1 MAITTSLFRL
11 ANARAFIENV
21 QTNGNFYI
29 AIGRPFPWTDDL
41 LAPSPID
48 NQSLNPK
55 YWKESMAAKKIQSSD
70 VVQAT
75 RRLDWESGEV
85 YTQYDSTINIIG
97 TSFFVMNSEY
107 NVYKCINNNNGAQSV
122 DMPTGINTSIFQTTD
137 GYRWKYMYTVSQADA
152 IKYKSNVYIPVRTN
166 SVVSLAAID
175 GGLHNIKVTAGGTG
189 YSSASVVVTGD
200 GSGFV
205 GTVTLNS
212 GVVTGIVVIN
222 PGINYTI
229 AHVEITGNGSD
240 ATAEAII
247 SPPGG
252 HGYNAESE
260 LNSYYVMLSNEL
272 SFNIDE
278 DFPTN
283 NDYRR
288 ILLIKDPTLQG
299 TNTIASGSTYNL
311 STTYEIEHV
320 SGSAVLSTDDTFT
333 GVTSGSVL
341 RVIEATQTIANPLTY
356 SVRTVQDLESS
367 VSSMTVEN
375 VTTSNGGTWTINSI
389 TQPELN
395 HGSGSIIYVEQRRPI
410 MRADDQTEVI
420 ITTLIF

>member
-11 ANARAFIENV
+11 ANAQAFIDNV

-29 AIGRPFPWTDDL
+29 AIGRPFPWPDDL

-48 NQSLNPK
+48 NQSTNPM
-55 YWKESMAAKKIQSSD
+55 YWKESMAAKKVQASD
-70 VVQAT
+70 VVQAC
-75 RRLDWESGEV
+75 RRNNWESGVV

-97 TSFFVMNSEY
+97 TPFFVMNSEY
-107 NVYKCINNNNGAQSV
+107 DVYKCINNNGGAQSV
-122 DMPTGINTSIFQTTD
+122 DMPTGTSTSIFQTSD
-137 GYRWKYMYTVSQADA
+137 GYQWKYMYTVSQADA

-166 SVVSLAAID
+166 SVVSAAAIN
-175 GGLHNIKVTAGGTG
+175 GGIHNIKVTAGGSG
-189 YSSASVVVTGD
+189 YTSANIVVTGD
-200 GSGFV
+200 GTGFA

-212 GVVTGIVVIN
+212 GVVTDIVVTD
-222 PGINYTI
+222 PGTGYTI
-229 AHVEITGNGSD
+229 AHVEITGNGTG
-240 ATAEAII
+240 ATADAII

-252 HGYNAESE
+252 HGFDAESE

-272 SFNIDE
+272 SFNIDD
-278 DFPTN
+278 DFPRN

-288 ILLIKDPTLQG
+288 ILMIKDPTLQG
-299 TNTIASGSTYNL
+299 TSTVASGSTYNL

-320 SGSAVLSTDDTFT
+320 SGSAVIETDDTFT
-333 GVTSGSVL
+333 GVTSGAVL
-341 RVIEATQTIANPLTY
+341 RVIEAEETLADPLTY
-356 SVRTVQDLESS
+356 SVRTVQDLEAS
-367 VSSMTVEN
+367 VATMTTEN
-375 VTTSNGGTWTINSI
+375 ITTSNGGTWTINSI